1 MALKESIITLKDGD
15 QELTFR
21 VRQMPATKLES
32 WIIRAALLIG
42 GVAGS
47 DMPGLDG
54 IRDGREAGSYI
65 MGNLKGL
72 LPRLGQLDYEKA
84 KPLMD
89 ELLAC
94 CWRKID
100 RHEQQCLP
108 ENVDDFIQDVST
120 LLKLRGEALKINL
133 GFLSLG
139 AGSNSGS
146 QDTHNTNSQ

>member
-54 IRDGREAGSYI
+54 IR
-65 MGNLKGL
+65 
-72 LPRLGQLDYEKA
+72 
-84 KPLMD
+84 
-89 ELLAC
+89 
-94 CWRKID
+94 W
-100 RHEQQCLP
+100 
-108 ENVDDFIQDVST
+108 T
-120 LLKLRGEALKINL
+120 
-133 GFLSLG
+133 
-139 AGSNSGS
+139 
-146 QDTHNTNSQ
+146 